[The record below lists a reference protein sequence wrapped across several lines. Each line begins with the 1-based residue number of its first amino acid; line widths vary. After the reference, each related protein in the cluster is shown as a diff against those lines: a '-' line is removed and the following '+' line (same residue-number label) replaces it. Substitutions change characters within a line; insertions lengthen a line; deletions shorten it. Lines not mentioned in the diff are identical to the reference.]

1 MVAVVACLVACLLA
15 WWVLME
21 AWVFRSGLGRRNL
34 LAFGSA
40 LALAGGVHGARAEA
54 PQAADSP
61 DVPPPAASAQ
71 PAPLPR
77 AASAGRVKIQ
87 LFGDSLAQG
96 LFLTA
101 NPLLRRREELRLVN
115 GTRHATGLTRSDEH
129 DWVATIRQS
138 LTREPAQV
146 VILWIGANDFRPFV
160 DRAARARYQFGTQA
174 FLDAYR
180 NSVATIGAAA
190 RDTGAVLGW
199 IGLPNMRDG
208 QFAAAAQ
215 RLNEVMQQGTE
226 ATGGLFIPTWAAT
239 SDDAGRFRH
248 SVSTGDRL
256 ERRLRADDGV
266 HFSDLG
272 YRLMARLAFD
282 ALAAHRP
289 ELSSALHSAVDAV
302 AV

>member
-1 MVAVVACLVACLLA
+1 M
-15 WWVLME
+15 
-21 AWVFRSGLGRRNL
+21 
-34 LAFGSA
+34 
-40 LALAGGVHGARAEA
+40 AGGVSGARGDE
-54 PQAADSP
+54 PQAAAVATTAAPAST
-61 DVPPPAASAQ
+61 AASAQ
-71 PAPLPR
+71 PSPLPQ

-101 NPLLRRREELRLVN
+101 NPLLRRREELRLLN

-129 DWVATIRQS
+129 DWVTTIRQS
-138 LTREPAQV
+138 LSREPPQV

-160 DRAARARYQFGTQA
+160 DRAARARYQFGTAA
-174 FLDAYR
+174 FQEAYR
-180 NSVATIGAAA
+180 NSVATIGEAA
-190 RDTGAVLGW
+190 RDNGAVLGW

-226 ATGGLFIPTWAAT
+226 AAGGLFIPTWAAT
-239 SDDAGRFRH
+239 SDEAGRFRH
-248 SVSTGDRL
+248 SVSTADRL

-282 ALAAHRP
+282 AIAAHRP
-289 ELSSALHSAVDAV
+289 ALAAPLHNAVDAV
-302 AV
+302 VV

>member
-1 MVAVVACLVACLLA
+1 M
-15 WWVLME
+15 
-21 AWVFRSGLGRRNL
+21 FSSGTGRRKF
-34 LAFGSA
+34 LAFGST
-40 LALAGGVHGARAEA
+40 LALAGGACGALADE
-54 PQAADSP
+54 PQATSSSSAG
-61 DVPPPAASAQ
+61 PAAAQ
-71 PAPLPR
+71 QPGAQLPAPPLAP

-101 NPLLRRREELRLVN
+101 NPLLRRRDELRLVN

-138 LTREPAQV
+138 LEREPAQV
-146 VILWIGANDFRPFV
+146 VIVWIGANDFRPFV
-160 DRAARARYQFGTQA
+160 DRAARVRHQFGTQG
-174 FLDAYR
+174 FQDAYR
-180 NSVATIGAAA
+180 NSVATIAAAA
-190 RDTGAVLGW
+190 RDVGAELGW

-226 ATGGLFIPTWAAT
+226 TSGGLFIPTWGAT
-239 SDDAGRFRH
+239 SDEAGRFRH
-248 SVSTGDRL
+248 SVSSSDRL

-289 ELSSALHSAVDAV
+289 ALANALHGAVDAV